1 MFGAVGSTY
10 SEPMTT
16 HDNAYKNIF
25 SHRQVVADLLTGF
38 VNEDW
43 VRAVDLS
50 TLDRRNGSFVSDD
63 LRDREDDLIWR
74 VRRGDEVAYVYLLL
88 EFQSRAD
95 PWMALRLMV
104 YIGMLYQELVKTG
117 EVGVSGRSGRA
128 GHLPAVFPIV
138 IYNGDAAWAAPRD
151 VAELIEPLP
160 GGLAAYRPNLRY
172 HLLDEGRTPIRASDN
187 TVSDLIEIE
196 SAPDPEQVQDIVA
209 RISQRLAGPEN
220 TELRRALAVWIR
232 RVVLARL
239 APDIDL
245 DLPHFHGR
253 VSACFSSRAWLPRGQ
268 GCRVIHRR
276 RGACHASADGG

>member
-50 TLDRRNGSFVSDD
+50 TLDRRSGSFVSDD

-117 EVGVSGRSGRA
+117 EVGVSMGRCSG
-128 GHLPAVFPIV
+128 
-138 IYNGDAAWAAPRD
+138 W
-151 VAELIEPLP
+151 
-160 GGLAAYRPNLRY
+160 PN
-172 HLLDEGRTPIRASDN
+172 
-187 TVSDLIEIE
+187 
-196 SAPDPEQVQDIVA
+196 
-209 RISQRLAGPEN
+209 
-220 TELRRALAVWIR
+220 
-232 RVVLARL
+232 
-239 APDIDL
+239 
-245 DLPHFHGR
+245 R
-253 VSACFSSRAWLPRGQ
+253 VSCRGEN
-268 GCRVIHRR
+268 RR
-276 RGACHASADGG
+276 F